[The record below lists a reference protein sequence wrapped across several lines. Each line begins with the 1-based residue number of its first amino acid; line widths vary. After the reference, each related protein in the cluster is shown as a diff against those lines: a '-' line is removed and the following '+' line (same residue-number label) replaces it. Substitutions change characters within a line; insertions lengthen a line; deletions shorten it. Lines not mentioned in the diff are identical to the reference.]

1 MLYKLE
7 ACGQNVFANL
17 CVQILLEAWAKLIK
31 YSCSLQPRRENDMQE
46 HDRDIFFTST
56 PGRLSFQTLEK
67 RFLGQDK
74 TCVLSLTPPPPPPP
88 PPDTPQAL
96 GNRKAGKEAVGT
108 RVGPKIGGS
117 IGG

>member
-1 MLYKLE
+1 
-7 ACGQNVFANL
+7 
-17 CVQILLEAWAKLIK
+17 
-31 YSCSLQPRRENDMQE
+31 MQE

-56 PGRLSFQTLEK
+56 PERLSFQTLEK

-74 TCVLSLTPPPPPPP
+74 TCVLSLPPPS
-88 PPDTPQAL
+88 PDTPQAL